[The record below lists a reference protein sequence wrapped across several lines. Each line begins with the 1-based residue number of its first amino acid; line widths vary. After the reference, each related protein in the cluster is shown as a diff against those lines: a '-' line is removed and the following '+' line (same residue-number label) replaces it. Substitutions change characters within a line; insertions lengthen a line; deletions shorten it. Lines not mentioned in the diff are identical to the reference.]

1 MKADLKTI
9 LDDARARDTALI
21 NLIIFTD
28 RQAMAL
34 FRVYA
39 TVGVATAVAATSGIL
54 GKDPLLHLAGPSTA
68 IIAIVLAI
76 ACWFCLRAMV
86 PSDIGLPGRAAEFWQ
101 WTTDELITD
110 EDVLRVYLQQTKA
123 VQDINRATNQ
133 RGASALAWA
142 KRLGIIAPI
151 AGIATGAIGMFVNG
165 I

>member
-34 FRVYA
+34 FRVYV
-39 TVGVATAVAATSGIL
+39 TVGAATAVAAASGLL
-54 GKDPLLHLAGPSTA
+54 GVDPLLHFAGPSTA
-68 IIAIVLAI
+68 AIALVLAV

-86 PSDIGLPGRAAEFWQ
+86 PSDVGLPGRAAEFWQ
-101 WTTDELITD
+101 WTTDELIS
-110 EDVLRVYLQQTKA
+110 EEHVLRAYLQQTKA
-123 VQDINRATNQ
+123 VQDVNRATNE
-133 RGASALAWA
+133 RGAIALSWA
-142 KRLGIIAPI
+142 KRLGIAAPI
-151 AGIATGAIGMFVNG
+151 AGLAIGAIGLILSG